1 MKRLSGLVLLTLVVG
16 VLSYLLTFNLKP
28 ALQVADFLPK
38 ETAILFESE
47 NLARSWER
55 WQDTPLGKKINSSK
69 FPDIL
74 DQLGVAPN
82 RVAEFKAVRLFVDRL
97 IGSSVLTTFFTKK
110 SVIALLPDFQTQP
123 FNTPAL
129 LKHLVLIVPAQ
140 EKFSS
145 SGQIAQFPPTVLQS
159 AITSIYQGVPL
170 LTLTLQSG
178 QRLCLS
184 RYRGQLICAFDPKP
198 VQRCIDQ
205 ALNRM
210 VRASTGLQS
219 NQEYRELKRRAGHSE
234 FFMYANSAMLAKQWP
249 VVAGREDE
257 KQPLLLPHH
266 IAMFHLEEP
275 DHERLALIA
284 RMPPGQLAIFTA
296 KYRLAKPVNDPVGS
310 RLSTNTQFYLWTN
323 WFNPKIL
330 WHWGLQLP
338 HPQTGTLMSR
348 LSQLIQ
354 QSTGKS
360 LDEFFNVFGSGFGV
374 FIKEQRVPA
383 LFSEPMACL
392 YVQVHDQQEIGAL
405 LKQLFNDLPVKTQL
419 SGGTEIVSLVM
430 AGGLLQPAYA
440 LFDDHLVLADSA
452 ELIVQLQRQGGLL
465 PSMKNKVPAPSEG
478 KAGNFFLYFK
488 TKSVAERLIAV
499 LSLFS
504 GNVAEK
510 EKFLP
515 QTNRLFIEHV
525 VIPVLMDLESSETS
539 GIRGYAA
546 TDEIILEIDFSSG
559 VDGFHRF

>member
-16 VLSYLLTFNLKP
+16 VFSYLLTFNLKP
-28 ALQVADFLPK
+28 ELHVADFLPK
-38 ETAILFESE
+38 DTAILFESE

-55 WQDTPLGKKINSSK
+55 WQHTPIGKKINSSN
-69 FPDIL
+69 FPNIL
-74 DQLGVAPN
+74 NQLGVPAN

-97 IGSSVLTTFFTKK
+97 IGSSVLTAFFTKK
-110 SVIALLPDFQTQP
+110 TVVALLPDFQAQP
-123 FNTPAL
+123 YDTSAL
-129 LKHLVLIVPAQ
+129 LKHLVLIVPVR
-140 EKFSS
+140 ENFSS
-145 SGQIAQFPPTVLQS
+145 NGQLTQFPPTVLQS
-159 AITSIYQGVPL
+159 AKTSIYQGVPL

-178 QRLCLS
+178 QLLCLS
-184 RYRGQLICAFDPKP
+184 RYHGQLICAFDPKP

-219 NQEYRELKRRAGHSE
+219 NQEYQELKRRAGHSE
-234 FFMYANSAMLAKQWP
+234 FFMYANRAMLAKQWP
-249 VVAGREDE
+249 VAGFEDE
-257 KQPLLLPHH
+257 KQPLLLPRH
-266 IAMFHLEEP
+266 IALFRLEEAE
-275 DHERLALIA
+275 HERLALIA
-284 RMPPGQLAIFTA
+284 RMPPGQMAHFTTKYQLAH
-296 KYRLAKPVNDPVGS
+296 PVNDPVGS
-310 RLSTNTQFYLWTN
+310 RLSANTQFYLWTN

-338 HPQTGTLMSR
+338 NPKTETLMSR
-348 LSQLIQ
+348 VSQLIQ
-354 QSTGKS
+354 QSTGKT

-383 LFSEPMACL
+383 LSNEPMACL
-392 YVQVHDQQEIGAL
+392 YVEVHDQQEIGVL
-405 LKQLFNDLPVKTQL
+405 LKQLFNDLPVKTQM
-419 SGGTEIVSLVM
+419 SGETEIVSLVM

-440 LFDDHLVLADSA
+440 LFDEHLVLADSA

-465 PSMKNKVPAPSEG
+465 PSKKNKGPAPSRG

-488 TKSVAERLIAV
+488 TKSVAERLITV

-504 GNVAEK
+504 GHVAER
-510 EKFLP
+510 ENLLP

-525 VIPVLMDLESSETS
+525 VIPLLMDLESSETS

-546 TDEIILEIDFSSG
+546 TDEIILEIDFSSAIE
-559 VDGFHRF
+559 GFHRF